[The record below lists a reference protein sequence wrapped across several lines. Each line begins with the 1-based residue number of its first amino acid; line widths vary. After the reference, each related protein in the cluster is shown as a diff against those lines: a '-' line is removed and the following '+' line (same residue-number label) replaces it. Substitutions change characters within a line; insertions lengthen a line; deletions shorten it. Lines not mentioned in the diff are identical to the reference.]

1 MKIRML
7 FGTIVEIDGARVDLK
22 NDTIVDVPDE
32 IAAPLLGA
40 RAELAEPVAPVP
52 TPAAKKAK

>member
-22 NDTIVDVPDE
+22 NDTVVDVPDE
-32 IAAPLLGA
+32 IAAPLLGS
-40 RAELAEPVAPVP
+40 RAELVE
-52 TPAAKKAK
+52 PAAPAPAPKKAK